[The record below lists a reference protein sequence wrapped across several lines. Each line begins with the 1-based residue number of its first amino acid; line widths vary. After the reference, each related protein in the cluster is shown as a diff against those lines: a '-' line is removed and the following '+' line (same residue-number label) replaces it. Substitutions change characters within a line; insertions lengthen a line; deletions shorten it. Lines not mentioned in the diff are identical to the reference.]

1 MPTQIQF
8 LDTTN
13 TPTDTTTI
21 VSDRDAQTGVVV
33 DGNTPTAVETPQDG
47 ENVTVM
53 ADIQM
58 WLEEIC

>member
-13 TPTDTTTI
+13 TPADTTRI
-21 VSDRDAQTGVVV
+21 VSDRDAQTVVVV
-33 DGNTPTAVETPQDG
+33 DGNTPAADEKPQGG
-47 ENVTVM
+47 ENVIVIP
-53 ADIQM
+53 DLQM